1 MQLAEVKHLSAQ
13 VPGNV
18 ELDLMAANLIKDP
31 MIGSN
36 VNELRKWEGYQWC
49 YSKSFVAPQL
59 KPGQQYQLFFAGIDC
74 LADIWLNGKHIGKAE
89 NMMIEHAFDVTKE
102 IKAGESNQLQVILR
116 SSVIEGQKHLLGTFS
131 IGNFPSEESVFIRKA
146 PHTYGWDILPRLVSC
161 RFVERCRITRIES
174 GTSHRCSLYGRQCRH
189 CYQKCTFVY

>member
-59 KPGQQYQLFFAGIDC
+59 KPGTTISTLLCRNRLSGRYMAE
-74 LADIWLNGKHIGKAE
+74 WKA
-89 NMMIEHAFDVTKE
+89 HWQ
-102 IKAGESNQLQVILR
+102 S
-116 SSVIEGQKHLLGTFS
+116 
-131 IGNFPSEESVFIRKA
+131 RK
-146 PHTYGWDILPRLVSC
+146 YDD
-161 RFVERCRITRIES
+161 
-174 GTSHRCSLYGRQCRH
+174 
-189 CYQKCTFVY
+189 

>member
-1 MQLAEVKHLSAQ
+1 M
-13 VPGNV
+13 
-18 ELDLMAANLIKDP
+18 
-31 MIGSN
+31 GS
-36 VNELRKWEGYQWC
+36 YQWC

-131 IGNFPSEESVFIRKA
+131 IGNFPSEESVFIRKLRT
-146 PHTYGWDILPRLVSC
+146 PMD
-161 RFVERCRITRIES
+161 
-174 GTSHRCSLYGRQCRH
+174 GTFCHD
-189 CYQKCTFVY
+189 

>member
-1 MQLAEVKHLSAQ
+1 MQPEEPITSPKDMQLAEVKHLSAQ

-116 SSVIEGQKHLLGTFS
+116 SSVIEGQN
-131 IGNFPSEESVFIRKA
+131 I
-146 PHTYGWDILPRLVSC
+146 C
-161 RFVERCRITRIES
+161 
-174 GTSHRCSLYGRQCRH
+174 
-189 CYQKCTFVY
+189 

>member
-89 NMMIEHAFDVTKE
+89 NMMIEHAFNVTKE

-146 PHTYGWDILPRLVSC
+146 PHTYGW
-161 RFVERCRITRIES
+161 
-174 GTSHRCSLYGRQCRH
+174 
-189 CYQKCTFVY
+189 TFCHD

>member
-1 MQLAEVKHLSAQ
+1 MNKISTLLFLIFLTCTSGVFADSGSSISLNGTWELSYWMQPEEPITSPKDMQLAEVKHLSAQ

-59 KPGQQYQLFFAGIDC
+59 KPGQQYQLFFETISRTKDC
-74 LADIWLNGKHIGKAE
+74 TRN
-89 NMMIEHAFDVTKE
+89 
-102 IKAGESNQLQVILR
+102 R
-116 SSVIEGQKHLLGTFS
+116 SSI
-131 IGNFPSEESVFIRKA
+131 
-146 PHTYGWDILPRLVSC
+146 C
-161 RFVERCRITRIES
+161 RATNDRN
-174 GTSHRCSLYGRQCRH
+174 
-189 CYQKCTFVY
+189 

>member
-1 MQLAEVKHLSAQ
+1 
-13 VPGNV
+13 
-18 ELDLMAANLIKDP
+18 

-89 NMMIEHAFDVTKE
+89 NMMIEHAFNVTKE

-116 SSVIEGQKHLLGTFS
+116 SSVIEGQKTSVRDIQYWKTSRLKNPYSSEKLRTPMDGTFC
-131 IGNFPSEESVFIRKA
+131 
-146 PHTYGWDILPRLVSC
+146 HD
-161 RFVERCRITRIES
+161 
-174 GTSHRCSLYGRQCRH
+174 
-189 CYQKCTFVY
+189 